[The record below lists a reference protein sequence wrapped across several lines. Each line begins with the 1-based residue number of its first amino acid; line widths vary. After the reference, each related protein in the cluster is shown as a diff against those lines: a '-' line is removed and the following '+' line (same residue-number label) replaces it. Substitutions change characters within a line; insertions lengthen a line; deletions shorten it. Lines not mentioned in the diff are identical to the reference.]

1 MNILAS
7 RVTVRRIQL
16 GPLARLSAPAAP
28 FVSGVV
34 APSPRQRQK
43 GRILFL
49 VDRDVR
55 QERHGS
61 GSDARLPTAL
71 RHLPGCQQLAAPRP
85 LVARAVRKQDKRTA
99 QQRYRV
105 WMLPID

>member
-16 GPLARLSAPAAP
+16 GSAGAVICAGGLL
-28 FVSGVV
+28 FVD
-34 APSPRQRQK
+34 PRSPRQRQK

-61 GSDARLPTAL
+61 GSDARLPTTR
-71 RHLPGCQQLAAPRP
+71 RHLPRGQELGATRPRP
-85 LVARAVRKQDKRTA
+85 FASRADLKQDQRTA
-99 QQRYRV
+99 QQVYRV
-105 WMLPID
+105 WMLP